1 MGLKT
6 TNYKVKTGDILPEA
20 YAIFSD
26 VRKIGGNIYEATF
39 SIYRERGAFGKTA
52 PYEKKSVKFTWDRK
66 QDLVSQAYAESKKQ
80 IEVKEFNNE
89 TNEETIVIKDNV
101 FTGWLDDII

>member
-26 VRKIGGNIYEATF
+26 IKKLGGSLYEATF
-39 SIYRERGAFGKTA
+39 SIYRERDAFTKTA
-52 PYEKKSVKFTWDRK
+52 PYETKTVKFVWDRK
-66 QDLVSQAYAESKKQ
+66 QDLVSQAYAESKKLVEKKE
-80 IEVKEFNNE
+80 INHETGEEV
-89 TNEETIVIKDNV
+89 IVKKDNV
-101 FTGWLDDII
+101 FTGWEDDIV